1 VSEKPGEDQ
10 FVNEGDGMWSSE
22 LVVTDGDVYLAHLL
36 ADIASAR
43 QTIDL
48 ESYIVEADEIG
59 SCVTAALSA
68 ATARGVSVRF
78 LVDGNGAL
86 SWIQGPGATFRGCPW
101 RIYHPVPWTVLRT
114 YLPTLRQLIA
124 RLQAFRFANRRNHR
138 KTCVIDGSIGWIAS
152 LNLERRHYKS
162 LAGDDAWR
170 DTAVRVEGESLRLI
184 TQAFNVTWRQ
194 SWRYGKRFLLPATG
208 LSEKQPKV
216 DYSSPVRLNSTRLIR
231 RRLWL
236 DLLQRIR
243 HARGRVWITSPYFVP
258 NKDLLR
264 ALAAAAKHADVRLLL
279 PAVSDIC
286 VMPYIAGVYFAWLDE
301 AGVRVWAYPRMVHAK
316 TMLIDD
322 VGLVG
327 SSNLNSRSLL
337 FDLEADVWLGE
348 PSSIATLDESF
359 IADCA
364 MAQEIPKGRRLPL
377 SWRILGNFF
386 LLMRRWL

>member
-1 VSEKPGEDQ
+1 
-10 FVNEGDGMWSSE
+10 MWSSE
-22 LVVTDGDVYLAHLL
+22 LVVTDGDVYLDRML

-43 QTIDL
+43 TTIDL

-59 SCVTAALSA
+59 TRITEALSA
-68 ATARGVSVRF
+68 ATSRGVAVRF

-86 SWIQGPGATFRGCPW
+86 SWIQGPGATFRACPW

-114 YLPTLRQLIA
+114 YLPTLRQLLN

-138 KTCVIDGSIGWIAS
+138 KTCVIDGCIGWIGS
-152 LNLERRHYKS
+152 FNLERRHYRS

-170 DTAVRVEGESLRLI
+170 DTAVRVEGESVALI
-184 TQAFNVTWRQ
+184 TQAFTVTWKQ

-208 LSEKQPKV
+208 LRGRLPRV
-216 DYSSPVRLNSTRLIR
+216 DFSSPVRLNSTRRLR

-243 HARGRVWITSPYFVP
+243 HARGRVWITTPYFVP
-258 NKDLLR
+258 NEDLLR
-264 ALAAAAKHADVRLLL
+264 ALTAAAKHADVRLLL
-279 PAVSDIC
+279 PAVNDIG
-286 VMPYIAGVYFAWLDE
+286 VMPYIAGVYFARLDA

-337 FDLEADVWLGE
+337 FDLEADVWLHQ
-348 PSSIATLDESF
+348 PTSIATLNEAF
-359 IADCA
+359 VADCA
-364 MAQEIPKGRRLPL
+364 MAQEIPKGRRL
-377 SWRILGNFF
+377 SWRWHILGNFF

>member
-1 VSEKPGEDQ
+1 
-10 FVNEGDGMWSSE
+10 MWSSE
-22 LVVTDGDVYLAHLL
+22 LVVTDGDTYLAHLL
-36 ADIASAR
+36 SDIASAR

-59 SCVTAALSA
+59 DRVTAALTA
-68 ATARGVSVRF
+68 ATVRGIRVRF

-138 KTCVIDGSIGWIAS
+138 KTCVIDGTIGWIAS
-152 LNLERRHYKS
+152 FNLERRHYKS
-162 LAGDDAWR
+162 LTGDDAWR
-170 DTAVRVEGESLRLI
+170 DTAVRVEGEALSLI
-184 TQAFNVTWRQ
+184 TQAFTVTWRR

-208 LSEKQPKV
+208 FPGKQPQV
-216 DYSSPVRLNSTRLIR
+216 TRSSPVRLNSTRRLR
-231 RRLWL
+231 RRLWA

-243 HARGRVWITSPYFVP
+243 TARGRVWITTPYFVP
-258 NKDLLR
+258 NEDLLR
-264 ALAAAAKHADVRLLL
+264 ALGEAAKHADVRLLL
-279 PAVSDIC
+279 PAVNDIGM
-286 VMPYIAGVYFAWLDE
+286 MPYIAGVYFARLDE

-337 FDLEADVWLGE
+337 FDLEADVWLSE

-359 IADCA
+359 LADCA
-364 MAQEIPKGRRLPL
+364 MATEIPKGRRPSL
-377 SWRILGNFF
+377 SWRILGNCF